1 MKTYRDFREENKE
14 MIEEIRQGTK
24 YLLDCDMRPIRNM
37 VAKMSESRDSDLYK
51 LLHGRG
57 EIKEDTVKFKKS
69 MEQYVFVL
77 SSLRELEG
85 RWRDEG
91 KSARESLSWLLRALI
106 SDESLKDSH
115 TQSQAKKILKWLE
128 SKVEL
133 SMEKKNED

>member
-1 MKTYRDFREENKE
+1 MKTYKSFREENKE

-37 VAKMSESRDSDLYK
+37 VAEMSESRDSDLYK

-57 EIKEDTVKFKKS
+57 EIKEDTIKFKKS

-77 SSLRELEG
+77 FSLRELEG
-85 RWRDEG
+85 RW
-91 KSARESLSWLLRALI
+91 KSERRSASESLSWLLRTIIA
-106 SDESLKDSH
+106 DESLKGSH
-115 TQSQAKKILKWLE
+115 TQSQAKKILEWLE

-133 SMEKKNED
+133 SKEKKNED

>member
-1 MKTYRDFREENKE
+1 MKTYKSFREENKE

-37 VAKMSESRDSDLYK
+37 VAEMSESRDSDLYK

-57 EIKEDTVKFKKS
+57 EIEEDTIKIKKS

-85 RWRDEG
+85 RWKSES
-91 KSARESLSWLLRALI
+91 KSASESLSWLLRAI
-106 SDESLKDSH
+106 VADESLKNSH
-115 TQSQAKKILKWLE
+115 TQLHAKKILEQLE
-128 SKVEL
+128 NKDDL
-133 SMEKKNED
+133 LKEKKNED